1 MGCSLLP
8 LVREL
13 EGLYEAEAAEERE
26 FFQFPRE
33 SGEEGNVFRQEQGEG
48 PGLQRETVGSDR
60 AANVPA

>member
-1 MGCSLLP
+1 MQ
-8 LVREL
+8 
-13 EGLYEAEAAEERE
+13 GLYEAEAAEERE